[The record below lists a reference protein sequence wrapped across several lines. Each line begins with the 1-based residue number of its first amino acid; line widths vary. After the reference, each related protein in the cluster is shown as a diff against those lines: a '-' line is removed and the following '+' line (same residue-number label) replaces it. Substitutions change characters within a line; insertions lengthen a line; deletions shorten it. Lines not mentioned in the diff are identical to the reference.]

1 MLHLTTMKS
10 LVLLFLAAVLPFKAL
25 AADVAKITPQEAD
38 KLVADGKAVLVDVRE
53 PAEWQE
59 TGVAEKAV
67 LLPKSDFDGAQ
78 KLWKEFLAHNGDKE
92 VILYCR
98 SGKRAGVIGETLAAK
113 GIKVANAGGF
123 SDWRGAGLPTR
134 RVEPSK

>member
-1 MLHLTTMKS
+1 MKFLS
-10 LVLLFLAAVLPFKAL
+10 LCFLAAFLP
-25 AADVAKITPQEAD
+25 AAVFAAGVNKISPKEAD
-38 KLVADGKAVLVDVRE
+38 KLVSEGKAVLVDVRE
-53 PAEWQE
+53 PSEWAE

-78 KLWKEFLAHNGDKE
+78 KLWKDFLAQNHDKE

-123 SDWRGAGLPTR
+123 SEWKEAGLPTR
-134 RVEPSK
+134 KVAPSK

>member
-1 MLHLTTMKS
+1 MKS
-10 LVLLFLAAVLPFKAL
+10 LVLLFLAAILPFKAL
-25 AADVAKITPQEAD
+25 AAEVSKITPKEAD

-53 PAEWQE
+53 PAEWAE

-78 KLWKEFLAHNGDKE
+78 KLWKDFLAKNGDKE

-98 SGKRAGVIGETLAAK
+98 SGKRAGVIGATLAAK

-123 SDWRGAGLPTR
+123 SDWEAAGLPTR
-134 RVEPSK
+134 KVDSKKP

>member
-1 MLHLTTMKS
+1 MKS
-10 LVLLFLAAVLPFKAL
+10 LALFFLAALLPFKAM
-25 AADVAKITPQEAD
+25 AADVTKIAPKEAD
-38 KLVADGKAVLVDVRE
+38 KLVAEGKAVLVDVRE
-53 PAEWQE
+53 PAEWAE

-78 KLWKEFLAHNGDKE
+78 KLWKDFLAHNGDKE

-98 SGKRAGVIGETLAAK
+98 SGKRAAVIGTALAAK

-123 SDWRGAGLPTR
+123 SDWTSAGLPTR
-134 RVEPSK
+134 KVEAVKP